1 MSETKTVWHKWPD
14 EKPPENQFL
23 LLTHLGENGCTF
35 VDDGYFDSTDGG
47 WQGRFCFICEVLAW
61 AELPEPYI
69 PRDDDS

>member
-1 MSETKTVWHKWPD
+1 MNETKVKWHKWPD

-35 VDDGYFDSTDGG
+35 VDDGYFDSSDGG

-61 AELPEPYI
+61 AEMPEPYT
-69 PRDDDS
+69 PTP